1 MEELQ
6 VKRIQEH
13 ENQERHILE
22 NIGVRMG
29 RIEATQQKKR
39 EGMLKEPKNHHDG
52 KTTWISG
59 SITTVTILLQQNIM
73 EEIKLLL
80 YITASGNRFS
90 FYL

>member
-39 EGMLKEPKNHHDG
+39 EGMLKEPKNHDDG
-52 KTTWISG
+52 KTT
-59 SITTVTILLQQNIM
+59 
-73 EEIKLLL
+73 
-80 YITASGNRFS
+80 
-90 FYL
+90 